1 MLAGLKQCWN
11 DQNTDRTT
19 FCRTCCQRIVFLWL
33 CSYYCIKLLPDSE
46 TCISTLTSIFP
57 CAVARACAVDCT
69 QMWFYCLCTSHFTC
83 SKNAVFWVN
92 SAPNLMKQACK
103 DMYTSRA
110 WTVCIVSVWR
120 RRVGLAKSLWMCCT
134 FCTKSCR
141 NETKRV
147 KVF

>member
-1 MLAGLKQCWN
+1 
-11 DQNTDRTT
+11 
-19 FCRTCCQRIVFLWL
+19 
-33 CSYYCIKLLPDSE
+33 LLPDSE

-69 QMWFYCLCTSHFTC
+69 QMWFYCFCTSHFTC
-83 SKNAVFWVN
+83 SKNAIFWVN
-92 SAPNLMKQACK
+92 STPNLMKQACK